1 MATKT
6 NSANGTSTKKQPTAQ
21 EMREFY
27 EQNKRRLENFD
38 SANDALLSLRNLS
51 KNTTYT
57 TISNFNKEE
66 LRSYLRNVSAN
77 EVNLRNLSRYLYY
90 RSQVYQKLIAYNA
103 NMFCLNARS
112 VIPEFSFV
120 DKNDKKKTLK
130 SYDDTLKALDK
141 MNLQYE
147 FSKMYVANFREDVA
161 FGCCYFDPDA
171 EEKTSFFILPLPAD
185 YCKIAGVYKDGS
197 FAPAMNMDYF
207 KKNKD
212 LLELWGEPFQSMA
225 KNAEKA
231 GESKWQIFPPEYG
244 IALKAHA
251 EDWETVVP
259 VFSGLL
265 NSLINLLDLEDI
277 QSIKDEQEIY
287 KMVWME
293 LETLQGSDEPNN
305 WKIDPSLS
313 LPYWNRMVNEALPD
327 YTSSAIVPG
336 KLQTISFDNDKATD
350 TNKVMKA
357 TESVLNTS
365 GGAQILNS
373 STVSGSTALNYM
385 MMADTEF
392 AISMLLPQTQLIVNR
407 LLGCYVDNPS
417 FVKFLELSV
426 YTKDAYKESVLKDN
440 TYGLAPKLLVNSLNG
455 FSERETMAL
464 DFLERECLQLE
475 FQPVQSSHT
484 TSNDGNESGGQTK
497 STTGVGEDSISD
509 DGDASRDKRDKAKG

>member
-1 MATKT
+1 M
-6 NSANGTSTKKQPTAQ
+6 
-21 EMREFY
+21 
-27 EQNKRRLENFD
+27 
-38 SANDALLSLRNLS
+38 
-51 KNTTYT
+51 
-57 TISNFNKEE
+57 
-66 LRSYLRNVSAN
+66 
-77 EVNLRNLSRYLYY
+77 
-90 RSQVYQKLIAYNA
+90 
-103 NMFCLNARS
+103 
-112 VIPEFSFV
+112 
-120 DKNDKKKTLK
+120 
-130 SYDDTLKALDK
+130 
-141 MNLQYE
+141 
-147 FSKMYVANFREDVA
+147 
-161 FGCCYFDPDA
+161 
-171 EEKTSFFILPLPAD
+171 
-185 YCKIAGVYKDGS
+185 
-197 FAPAMNMDYF
+197 
-207 KKNKD
+207 
-212 LLELWGEPFQSMA
+212 
-225 KNAEKA
+225 
-231 GESKWQIFPPEYG
+231 
-244 IALKAHA
+244 
-251 EDWETVVP
+251 
-259 VFSGLL
+259 
-265 NSLINLLDLEDI
+265 EDI

-357 TESVLNTS
+357 TEAVLNTS

-484 TSNDGNESGGQTK
+484 TSNDGNEGGGQTK

>member
-38 SANDALLSLRNLS
+38 SANDALLNLRNLS

-147 FSKMYVANFREDVA
+147 FSKMYVANFRDDVA

-293 LETLQGSDEPNN
+293 LETLQGSDEPND

-327 YTSSAIVPG
+327 YTSSSVVP
-336 KLQTISFDNDKATD
+336 
-350 TNKVMKA
+350 
-357 TESVLNTS
+357 
-365 GGAQILNS
+365 
-373 STVSGSTALNYM
+373 
-385 MMADTEF
+385 
-392 AISMLLPQTQLIVNR
+392 
-407 LLGCYVDNPS
+407 
-417 FVKFLELSV
+417 
-426 YTKDAYKESVLKDN
+426 
-440 TYGLAPKLLVNSLNG
+440 
-455 FSERETMAL
+455 
-464 DFLERECLQLE
+464 
-475 FQPVQSSHT
+475 
-484 TSNDGNESGGQTK
+484 
-497 STTGVGEDSISD
+497 
-509 DGDASRDKRDKAKG
+509 